1 MDIPKEGPASGGLWW
16 RIPGATAVFADI
28 KRSTSISVNGSRKDA
43 AYAYT
48 YFLRAM
54 AVIFDKFGARYIDIQ
69 GDGVFGLFSGK
80 DATFSAAACAITMKT
95 HMERVVEPR
104 FRKDASTKQGLKI
117 GIGVDQGT
125 LLVRRLGL
133 RNTGQNEVW
142 AGSPVNA
149 AAKLS
154 SVAGDN
160 QVVVS
165 DRVFARYGN
174 ASRNKAEG
182 TSVVLRMQ
190 CRKTEGRPG
199 SSGGPDHPSLDQGCS
214 AEETGFGL
222 PKRPQSEDDVVREA
236 WTGVLRSGGNRQ
248 KSCGLRFG
256 RASQVTLRVP
266 VAGDRVHQGGGR
278 QGGSRSCAPG
288 RLGWDPCGQDGG
300 ALGHHLGAALWRG
313 DDCGGGAA
321 RPLRE
326 FAHWLDGFRGQC
338 VHSQESQNRQV
349 IDLFRGHCRHAA

>member
-1 MDIPKEGPASGGLWW
+1 MKLDEVRASVTEQLNTQANLGVQIVEQKDIPKEGPASGGIWW

-54 AVIFDKFGARYIDIQ
+54 AVIFEKFGARYIDIQ

-104 FRKDASTKQGLKI
+104 FRKDASTKQGLKV

-142 AGSPVNA
+142 AGRPVNA

-154 SVAGDN
+154 SVAGNN

-165 DRVFARYGN
+165 ARVFLAYTK
-174 ASRNKAEG
+174 ASQTRQRALLW
-182 TSVVLRMQ
+182 S
-190 CRKTEGRPG
+190 C
-199 SSGGPDHPSLDQGCS
+199 GCS
-214 AEETGFGL
+214 DGKPKGGLGL
-222 PKRPQSEDDVVREA
+222 PAGQTTHLWNKVAVPKNLGLDFNSAHSLQTMWCGKHGPEFCEAVV
-236 WTGVLRSGGNRQ
+236 TGKNP
-248 KSCGLRFG
+248 
-256 RASQVTLRVP
+256 A
-266 VAGDRVHQGGGR
+266 D
-278 QGGSRSCAPG
+278 
-288 RLGWDPCGQDGG
+288 
-300 ALGHHLGAALWRG
+300 
-313 DDCGGGAA
+313 
-321 RPLRE
+321 
-326 FAHWLDGFRGQC
+326 
-338 VHSQESQNRQV
+338 
-349 IDLFRGHCRHAA
+349 

>member
-1 MDIPKEGPASGGLWW
+1 MKLDEVRTSVTEQLNTQAKLGVQIVEQNDIPKEGPASSGLWW
-16 RIPGATAVFADI
+16 RIRGATAVFADI

-80 DATFSAAACAITMKT
+80 DSTFSAAACAITMKT
-95 HMERVVEPR
+95 HMERVAEPR

-174 ASRNKAEG
+174 ASKIRRRALLW
-182 TSVVLRMQ
+182 S
-190 CRKTEGRPG
+190 C
-199 SSGGPDHPSLDQGCS
+199 GCS
-214 AEETGFGL
+214 VRKPKGGLGL
-222 PKRPQSEDDVVREA
+222 PAGQTTHLWTKVAVPKKLGLDFQSAHSLKTMWCGKHGPEFCEAVV
-236 WTGVLRSGGNRQ
+236 TG
-248 KSCGLRFG
+248 KK
-256 RASQVTLRVP
+256 P
-266 VAGDRVHQGGGR
+266 AG
-278 QGGSRSCAPG
+278 
-288 RLGWDPCGQDGG
+288 
-300 ALGHHLGAALWRG
+300 
-313 DDCGGGAA
+313 
-321 RPLRE
+321 
-326 FAHWLDGFRGQC
+326 
-338 VHSQESQNRQV
+338 
-349 IDLFRGHCRHAA
+349 